1 MTKWVTIQE
10 ASVMLGMSERTI
22 WRRITDGS
30 IEAKLEGTR
39 RLIKVVTEDDN
50 PVIDDMPLTDKN
62 NLIKWL
68 RNELKERNKQI
79 EHLQEEMKN
88 NRDKSDAIIMRLTE
102 EFEAQRLLFLGL
114 KVEKKRDR
122 SFWKLLGKSSGND
135 DVEQ

>member
-22 WRRITDGS
+22 WRRVSDGS

-39 RLIKVVTEDDN
+39 RLIKVVTEDDKA
-50 PVIDDMPLTDKN
+50 VIDDMPLTDKN

-68 RNELKERNKQI
+68 HNELKERNKQI
-79 EHLQEEMKN
+79 ELLQAEVKEI
-88 NRDKSDAIIMRLTE
+88 RDRSDAIVMRLAE
-102 EFEAQRLLFLGL
+102 ELEAQRLLFLGL

>member
-68 RNELKERNKQI
+68 KNELKERNKQI
-79 EHLQEEMKN
+79 ELLQAEVKS
-88 NRDKSDAIIMRLTE
+88 NRDRSDAIVMRLTE
-102 EFEAQRLLFLGL
+102 ELEAQRLLFLGL

-135 DVEQ
+135 DVE